1 MGTRLGSNATDIIAL
16 YDAAWTVHSAHLPPV
31 HLQGSRSS
39 RKGYGGEWD
48 DVQAAVYGAGAI
60 GSLVGARLDE
70 AGISVQLIGR
80 QAQVDAIRASGL
92 LVKGLVESRAVQLP
106 AATTLEGTPDVI
118 LLTVKSQDVQDACRD
133 IARLASDATVVTMQ
147 NGVRSDREAAEILG
161 PDRIVGCVLHISA
174 TYLEPGV
181 VEQNTREF
189 FQVGAPFTE
198 SAPRVD
204 AVLALLSPVFRTE
217 LVPDIARARWTK
229 LMANLNN
236 AIMAITGLPIGKALR
251 HPGLARLSIA
261 TIREGVRTAQLGGFG
276 LDQSR
281 RARTFRLMS
290 TLPMSLSYLT
300 FRKRLAGNF
309 PADSTYGPSTL
320 QSLKRGSSSELDYLN
335 GEIVKLG
342 EQIGRPTPYNTGLLE
357 EGQGVFATGRN
368 LSPEELL
375 RHFKF

>member
-1 MGTRLGSNATDIIAL
+1 MG
-16 YDAAWTVHSAHLPPV
+16 
-31 HLQGSRSS
+31 
-39 RKGYGGEWD
+39 E
-48 DVQAAVYGAGAI
+48 VQVVVYGAGAI
-60 GSLVGARLDE
+60 GSLVGARLHE
-70 AGISVQLIGR
+70 AGVSVQLIGR
-80 QAQVDAIRASGL
+80 EAQVNAIRANGL
-92 LVKGLVESRAVQLP
+92 QVKGLQELHVVQLP
-106 AATTLEGTPDVI
+106 ATTSLDGPADII
-118 LLTVKSQDVQDACRD
+118 LLTVKSQDVQDACLG
-133 IARLASDATVVTMQ
+133 IAQKNADATVVTMQ
-147 NGVRSDREAAEILG
+147 NGVRSDREAADILG
-161 PDRIVGCVLHISA
+161 RGRIVGCVLNISA

-189 FQVGAPFTE
+189 FQVGAPFPE
-198 SAPRVD
+198 AAARVD
-204 AVLALLSPVFRTE
+204 SVVGLLSPALRVE
-217 LVPDIARARWTK
+217 IAPDIARARWTK

>member
-1 MGTRLGSNATDIIAL
+1 
-16 YDAAWTVHSAHLPPV
+16 
-31 HLQGSRSS
+31 
-39 RKGYGGEWD
+39 
-48 DVQAAVYGAGAI
+48 VQVAVYGAGAI
-60 GSLVGARLDE
+60 GSVVGARLRE
-70 AGISVQLIGR
+70 AGVSVQLIGR
-80 QAQVDAIRASGL
+80 QTQVNAIRANGL
-92 LVKGLVESRAVQLP
+92 LVKGLDESRTVHLP
-106 AATTLEGTPDVI
+106 AATSLEGTPDVI
-118 LLTVKSQDVQDACRD
+118 LLTVKSQDVQDACRE
-133 IARLASDATVVTMQ
+133 IVRLGSDPTVVTMQ
-147 NGVRSDREAAEILG
+147 NGVRSDREAADILG
-161 PDRIVGCVLHISA
+161 RDRIVGCVLNISA

-181 VEQNTREF
+181 VEQNTREI
-189 FQVGAPFTE
+189 FQVGAPFPE

-204 AVLALLSPVFRTE
+204 AVLALLSPVLRTE

-236 AIMAITGLPIGKALR
+236 AIMAISGLPIGKALR

-290 TLPMSLSYLT
+290 TLPLSVSYLI
-300 FRKRLAGNF
+300 FGNRLAGNF

-335 GEIVKLG
+335 GEIVTLG
-342 EQIGRPTPYNTGLLE
+342 EKIGRPTPYNTGLLAL
-357 EGQGVFATGRN
+357 GRAVFATGRN

-375 RHFKF
+375 RNFKF